1 MKISMTVG
9 CRKGLMVLAFA
20 KAIFLTTSCKTESY
34 TAEKLTASQTQIDS
48 TINGVES
55 IQNYLAPYKKSL
67 DAEMDTPLSYNPADM
82 YKSDTPLNTRIG
94 NMMAAISRGQG
105 EPVFKSRTGNSVD
118 VVLLNNGGIRA
129 GIPEGNVTLRT
140 AYEVMPFENEIVVA
154 ELAPAQ
160 MKELVGYLAKNQRAH
175 PFDGLQIQLK
185 GDAIKSVTLDG
196 KPLTYDRNYYI
207 MTSDYLLTGGD
218 SMDFFTNA
226 VSSTRIDYKIR
237 NAMIDYFTETDTL
250 GFDVDNRFTKEQ

>member
-9 CRKGLMVLAFA
+9 CRKGLMVFAFA
-20 KAIFLTTSCKTESY
+20 KAIFLTTSCKTETY

-48 TINGVES
+48 S
-55 IQNYLAPYKKSL
+55 ITAVDQIENYIAPYKKSL
-67 DAEMDTPLSYNPADM
+67 DVQMNVPLSYNPAAM
-82 YKSDTPLNTRIG
+82 YKNDTPLNTRIG

-105 EPVFKSRTGNSVD
+105 EPVYTSRTGNKVD

-129 GIPEGNVTLRT
+129 GIPKGDVTLRT

-154 ELAPAQ
+154 ELAPEQ
-160 MKELVGYLAKNQRAH
+160 MRELVNYLATRQAAH
-175 PFDGLQIQLK
+175 PFDGLQIELQ
-185 GDAIKSVTLDG
+185 GNNIKSVTLDG
-196 KPLTYDRNYYI
+196 KPITYDRNYFV

-218 SMDFFTNA
+218 NMDFFTKA

-237 NAMIDYFTETDTL
+237 NAMIDYFKETDTL
-250 GFDVDNRFTKEQ
+250 GFDVDNRFTKKD